1 MIATLST
8 KALHA
13 LLTVT
18 ALSVFSSTSNNNGM
32 IVSAA
37 HTRKLGKSSKA
48 TKSPKTSKSPKAAST
63 CDKKEKLVE
72 VKINTDFYAYE
83 TSWEISDACSGNIV
97 ESGDFTAEQGYFEWI
112 SNDLCLLEKGRYKFK
127 ILDSFG
133 DGMYFSSEPFD
144 YSLQYDGQLL
154 AETNDF
160 KGGGFATYFGEES
173 CCKKGEKLVEFKI
186 NTDKYA
192 NETSW
197 EILDACSD
205 DIVKSGDF
213 GDNYYEYYYQSA
225 NEVCVDE
232 NGSYTIKISDSYGDG
247 IGFDD
252 YYFYGPDLFEFDYS
266 VRFDGDL
273 VVKETNFTD
282 SSDEV
287 PFGKS
292 SSSCKT
298 PKASKASKNKNT
310 RRLRNKQSKE

>member
-1 MIATLST
+1 M
-8 KALHA
+8 
-13 LLTVT
+13 
-18 ALSVFSSTSNNNGM
+18 
-32 IVSAA
+32 
-37 HTRKLGKSSKA
+37 
-48 TKSPKTSKSPKAAST
+48 
-63 CDKKEKLVE
+63 VE

-186 NTDKYA
+186 NTDNYA

-213 GDNYYEYYYQSA
+213 GDNNDETYYQSA

-232 NGSYTIKISDSYGDG
+232 NGSYTFKISDLFGNGIAHGGSFDFNYSLRFNGEPVVIETAFNDG
-247 IGFDD
+247 
-252 YYFYGPDLFEFDYS
+252 
-266 VRFDGDL
+266 
-273 VVKETNFTD
+273 
-282 SSDEV
+282 SDEV
-287 PFGKS
+287 LFGRS
-292 SSSCKT
+292 LCYT
-298 PKASKASKNKNT
+298 EPEASGNGNANARHL
-310 RRLRNKQSKE
+310 RRKKQSKE